1 MITTATTQ
9 LPAAHAAITSAFVA
23 PEELFVL
30 ALEERLELATLD
42 TGHDKCTVAGFF
54 GE

>member
-9 LPAAHAAITSAFVA
+9 LPTAHVATPAFVA

>member
-1 MITTATTQ
+1 MTTISTIQ
-9 LPAAHAAITSAFVA
+9 LPVAFASASPAFVA

-42 TGHDKCTVAGFF
+42 TGHDKCTVDGFF

>member
-1 MITTATTQ
+1 MITTTTQ
-9 LPAAHAAITSAFVA
+9 LPAASLATAPAFVA

-30 ALEERLELATLD
+30 ALEERLELATLEV
-42 TGHDKCTVAGFF
+42 GQDKCTAISSW